1 MTMTLK
7 NRPLLLIAIAS
18 LALLAGCSSL
28 NKLLKNAFQK
38 PRLTFKSARLSQASL
53 ADATVDLVY
62 QLDNPN
68 PLGLSLA
75 SIDYA
80 FFVEGK
86 QVVAG
91 TPPRGL
97 NIAARGKSEL
107 VFPANVKFADIV
119 PVVQTFLNQDTAR
132 YKAQGSLGVKTPIG
146 VLRFPLEHEGTFE
159 VPKVPQ
165 VQFESPRISNVTLQ
179 GATVEF
185 PLTVRNRNSFPLP
198 VGGISG
204 ALKVAGS
211 NVGNLSTGD
220 LGLLEAGSTRQLTL
234 PLKINFLSAA
244 AAANALRSGG
254 NAQVK
259 WDGQLVS
266 GGQNV
271 PLDVSQLLN
280 FRR

>member
-1 MTMTLK
+1 MKMK
-7 NRPLLLIAIAS
+7 NRSLLLLALAS
-18 LALLAGCSSL
+18 LTLLAGCASL
-28 NKLLKNAFQK
+28 QSMLKKAFKQ

-53 ADATVDLVY
+53 ADATIDLVY
-62 QLDNPN
+62 QLENPN

-75 SIDYA
+75 SVDYA
-80 FFVEGK
+80 FFVEDK

-91 TPPRGL
+91 TPAKGI
-97 NIAARGKSEL
+97 NIAANGSSEL

-119 PVVQTFLNQDTAR
+119 SVVQTFLNKDSAR
-132 YKAQGSLGVKTPIG
+132 YKAQGTLGVQTPLG

-159 VPKVPQ
+159 VPKIPQ

-185 PLTVRNRNSFPLP
+185 PLTVKNRNSFPLP
-198 VGGISG
+198 VSGISG

-211 NVGNLSTGD
+211 NVGDLSTGD
-220 LGLLEAGSTRQLTL
+220 LGLIEPGSTRQLTL

-259 WDGQLVS
+259 LDGRLVS